1 MLVGLTEFC
10 ISLFLLNEY
19 IYFDKIIK
27 NADTMKLIETG
38 QPVLKDLVKNPCE
51 WNSNYRSEGE
61 SLTPSTSLSCKLV
74 RRR

>member
-51 WNSNYRSEGE
+51 CNMVYLCEGE
-61 SLTPSTSLSCKLV
+61 PVTRSTSLSC
-74 RRR
+74 